1 MKALLPTLLSAL
13 LPVCLFATTSLA
25 WAGKAHQHGVAQLD
39 VAVEPTR
46 VALELDT
53 PLDNLLGFERAPRTD
68 AERAVVDK
76 ALARLRAPDGLFRI
90 DSAAGCTL
98 AKVSLVS
105 AVLGLA
111 APGVDAA
118 KAAEAAKGEHAELN
132 GRFEFTC
139 KAGSRASFVEVN
151 LFEAFAQLK
160 RIELQLVLPRGQMKA
175 SLLRP
180 ATRVALVR

>member
-1 MKALLPTLLSAL
+1 MKALLSAL
-13 LPVCLFATTSLA
+13 LPVVLIAATSLA

-46 VALELDT
+46 VTLDLDT

-68 AERAVVDK
+68 AERAAVDK
-76 ALARLRAPDGLFRI
+76 VLARLRAADGLFRI
-90 DSAAGCTL
+90 DGAAGCTL

-111 APGVDAA
+111 PPGVDAA
-118 KAAEAAKGEHAELN
+118 KAAEAAKGDHAELN
-132 GRFEFTC
+132 GRFEFSC
-139 KAGSRASFVEVN
+139 KAGNRASFVEVG
-151 LFEAFAQLK
+151 LFEAFAPMK

-175 SLLRP
+175 SLTRP
-180 ATRVALVR
+180 ATRVALAR